1 MFGICTT
8 WRTPGIRRAALL
20 GLGVAL
26 SFTVQAASSVAL
38 EAVRRL
44 KGTDLSANPS
54 LRQAVE
60 KVARELRGEPE
71 HLELVRDFQLTG
83 ELPAVAEFVA
93 ARPADPA
100 ALDGVRLLLTPES
113 RPLLEKALEKS
124 GDRPRLL
131 ELLGQSGSREA
142 VPLLK
147 GWAMGPDRTSARVA
161 MIGLAGSHEGA
172 RELLALLRDREKG
185 LSPEARPVAVEALEK
200 VRWEEIRREVL
211 AWRGG
216 GPAPAAP
223 GLPPVVELV
232 ARRGDPQ
239 RGRGVFERPT
249 TGCSTC
255 HQVHGQGADLGP
267 NLSEIGSK
275 LGRDALYDSILQPS
289 AGIAFGYEA
298 WVLTLKEGDEV
309 YGLIASETDGEI
321 VVKQQGGVS
330 ARYRRDQV
338 ARREKQAQ
346 SIMPAGLE
354 QTMTVGE
361 LVDLVEYLAS
371 LRKAGGQP

>member
-1 MFGICTT
+1 
-8 WRTPGIRRAALL
+8 
-20 GLGVAL
+20 
-26 SFTVQAASSVAL
+26 
-38 EAVRRL
+38 
-44 KGTDLSANPS
+44 
-54 LRQAVE
+54 
-60 KVARELRGEPE
+60 
-71 HLELVRDFQLTG
+71 
-83 ELPAVAEFVA
+83 
-93 ARPADPA
+93 
-100 ALDGVRLLLTPES
+100 
-113 RPLLEKALEKS
+113 
-124 GDRPRLL
+124 L

-147 GWAMGPDRTSARVA
+147 GWAMGPDRTSARAA

-200 VRWEEIRREVL
+200 VRWEEIRREAL

-361 LVDLVEYLAS
+361 LVDLVEYLVS